1 MHILVQ
7 LKNGDLAD
15 RNGKGKHQSIHGNKA
30 SETNIFFIHE
40 RDKYQYF
47 FTFFLLDN
55 SNFVS
60 QVMLM
65 NIREDLAL

>member
-1 MHILVQ
+1 MVEMV
-7 LKNGDLAD
+7 
-15 RNGKGKHQSIHGNKA
+15 RA
-30 SETNIFFIHE
+30 STNPFTGTNIFFIHE

-47 FTFFLLDN
+47 FTFFLLDK